1 MGYTLDQTNI
11 QFISYF
17 ENISG
22 ATIDDC
28 MTEDNRIIFIV
39 KKGQAGL
46 AIGKKGANIK
56 KASHDLKKE
65 IEIIEN
71 GDNAQELIK
80 NALSPAEIQE
90 ITISEGRAMVKID
103 PKFRGMAIGKGGSKI
118 DRCRKLLQ
126 RHFDIDEV
134 ILTKV

>member
-1 MGYTLDQTNI
+1 MGYNLDQQAI
-11 QFISYF
+11 GFISYF

-22 ATIDDC
+22 ASVDDC
-28 MTEDNRIIFIV
+28 VVESDKIIYIV

-56 KASHDLKKE
+56 KAMRDLKKD

-90 ITISEGRAMVKID
+90 ITISEKRAMVKID
-103 PKFRGMAIGKGGSKI
+103 SKFRGMAIGKNGSKI

-134 ILTKV
+134 ILTKI

>member
-1 MGYTLDQTNI
+1 MGYNLDQQAI
-11 QFISYF
+11 GFISYF

-22 ATIDDC
+22 ASVDDC
-28 MTEDNRIIFIV
+28 VAESDKIIFIV

-56 KASHDLKKE
+56 KAMRDLKKE

-80 NALSPAEIQE
+80 NALAPAEIQE

-103 PKFRGMAIGKGGSKI
+103 AKFRGMAIGRAGTKI
-118 DRCRKLLQ
+118 DRCRKLLE
-126 RHFDIDEV
+126 RHFQIHEV
-134 ILTKV
+134 ILTKF

>member
-1 MGYTLDQTNI
+1 MSYSLDQKSMG
-11 QFISYF
+11 FISYF

-22 ATIDDC
+22 AQVDDC
-28 MTEDNRIIFIV
+28 VPEDDRIIFIV

-56 KASHDLKKE
+56 KAERDLKKG

-71 GDNAQELIK
+71 GDNPEEFIK
-80 NALSPAEIQE
+80 NALAPAEVQE
-90 ITISEGRAMVKID
+90 VTISEGRAMVKID
-103 PKFRGMAIGKGGSKI
+103 ASQRGMAIGKGGSKI

-126 RHFDIDEV
+126 RHFSIDEV
-134 ILTKV
+134 ILTKM

>member
-1 MGYTLDQTNI
+1 MSYSLDQKSMG
-11 QFISYF
+11 FISYF

-22 ATIDDC
+22 AQVDDC
-28 MTEDNRIIFIV
+28 VTEENRIIFIV

-56 KASHDLKKE
+56 KAMRDLKKE

-71 GDNAQELIK
+71 GDTAQEFIK
-80 NALSPAEIQE
+80 NALAPAEIQE

-103 PKFRGMAIGKGGSKI
+103 ANQRGMAIGKGGSKI

-126 RHFDIDEV
+126 RHFNINEV
-134 ILTKV
+134 ILTKM

>member
-1 MGYTLDQTNI
+1 MGYNLDQQAI
-11 QFISYF
+11 GFISYF

-22 ATIDDC
+22 ASVDDC
-28 MTEDNRIIFIV
+28 VVESDKVIFIV

-56 KASHDLKKE
+56 KAMRDLKKD

-90 ITISEGRAMVKID
+90 ITISEKRAMVKID
-103 PKFRGMAIGKGGSKI
+103 SKFRGMAIGKGGAKI

-134 ILTKV
+134 ILTKI

>member
-1 MGYTLDQTNI
+1 MGYSLDQKSMG
-11 QFISYF
+11 FISYF

-22 ATIDDC
+22 AQVDDC
-28 MTEDNRIIFIV
+28 VSEDNRIIFIV

-56 KASHDLKKE
+56 KAMRDLKKE

-71 GDNAQELIK
+71 GDNAQEFIK
-80 NALSPAEIQE
+80 NALAPAEVQE

-103 PKFRGMAIGKGGSKI
+103 ASQRGMAIGKGGSKI

-126 RHFDIDEV
+126 RHFNIEEV
-134 ILTKV
+134 ILTKM